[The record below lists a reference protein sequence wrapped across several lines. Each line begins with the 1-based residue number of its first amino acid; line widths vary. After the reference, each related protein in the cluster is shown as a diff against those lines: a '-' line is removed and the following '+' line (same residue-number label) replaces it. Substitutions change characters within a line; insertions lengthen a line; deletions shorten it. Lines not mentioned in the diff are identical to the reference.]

1 MQKSHFISL
10 FSSNLDL
17 FRQKNCIAFL
27 WIGFCFSNQ
36 TKKFP
41 SPVKRKKVFK
51 SVCLINKNLFT
62 VYFWILFCIYL
73 SFFYMFEKGWK
84 GFCDC
89 SAKSTPD
96 FPRLGKISPV
106 VNERRGINGRRGHP
120 PLFTSP
126 YHGPPSPATRL
137 VKRC

>member
-17 FRQKNCIAFL
+17 FRKKNWIAFL
-27 WIGFCFSNQ
+27 DFVSLIRLKSFQVRLKEKSFSNPYVQ
-36 TKKFP
+36 SIKTCLLYI
-41 SPVKRKKVFK
+41 SGYS
-51 SVCLINKNLFT
+51 SVYI
-62 VYFWILFCIYL
+62 
-73 SFFYMFEKGWK
+73 SRFFYMFEKGWK

-120 PLFTSP
+120 PLHSFLP
-126 YHGPPSPATRL
+126 GPPSPATRL